1 MLRLPR
7 CVDGAIAVVRRGP
20 GPPDCGRRLAGADHS
35 YFLFLGGRLGSQ
47 IESASLARHP
57 PRSWHPFAVSIARA
71 VIIFPDPTRAR
82 TGVARMAGR
91 RVLERGGAPTNRV
104 ADACAKRDAS
114 QICRSGPPRTII
126 RIPKRVRLTLVHYV
140 TRNLLVDERSMRH
153 YSSPRHPAHK
163 HTHARTYTRTRARAH
178 ATTTTRP
185 SLLPHTQSTC
195 RRCVTERWIAV
206 DSPLRLLPILR
217 LIYALFRTDLCCVLY
232 K

>member
-1 MLRLPR
+1 MRAAALQERPGPLTAPPENACRRVKIAHLGSFVRRDALSQSVPVNGVVNRPLLRQGRFCAGGHHAVLRLPR

-35 YFLFLGGRLGSQ
+35 HFLFLGGRLGSQ

-114 QICRSGPPRTII
+114 QIYPGCR
-126 RIPKRVRLTLVHYV
+126 
-140 TRNLLVDERSMRH
+140 
-153 YSSPRHPAHK
+153 
-163 HTHARTYTRTRARAH
+163 
-178 ATTTTRP
+178 
-185 SLLPHTQSTC
+185 
-195 RRCVTERWIAV
+195 
-206 DSPLRLLPILR
+206 
-217 LIYALFRTDLCCVLY
+217 LY
-232 K
+232 LGVE